1 MRDTKQCPSQLH
13 RPHQLQGT
21 RPHPSGVSTR
31 SRWPADASVPTWSQS
46 VSRSRCTGV
55 HASTAQQSPPTTRR
69 GWEPRAPR
77 RPAQARTCPPRCPE
91 LNAKPRLP
99 RPLSRLATPSRCGH
113 IPRRSGLVH
122 YKKSDTLRSWAVG
135 PALPVLRPCQGPR
148 ERCLRGPRPAR
159 VRWSWGPGR
168 LGGHVEIG
176 GRRSSRSDPAQ
187 VKVLRL
193 GTTTSLGTC
202 VSGLGFEKLHQDLSM
217 WTVRAIPRST
227 LRSHLLED
235 HCSFRFFHSPGSAS

>member
-1 MRDTKQCPSQLH
+1 M
-13 RPHQLQGT
+13 
-21 RPHPSGVSTR
+21 
-31 SRWPADASVPTWSQS
+31 
-46 VSRSRCTGV
+46 
-55 HASTAQQSPPTTRR
+55 
-69 GWEPRAPR
+69 
-77 RPAQARTCPPRCPE
+77 
-91 LNAKPRLP
+91 
-99 RPLSRLATPSRCGH
+99 
-113 IPRRSGLVH
+113 
-122 YKKSDTLRSWAVG
+122 
-135 PALPVLRPCQGPR
+135 
-148 ERCLRGPRPAR
+148 
-159 VRWSWGPGR
+159 
-168 LGGHVEIG
+168 EIG